1 MGPVASFVFLTRPSS
16 AEPCSS
22 NSVRNKAGQR
32 TEDSFKESADSS
44 NSEVLKS
51 FLGPWIIPEGG
62 PCVWTPGLDV
72 RLGSNLS

>member
-51 FLGPWIIPEGG
+51 FLGPWIIPGCG
-62 PCVWTPGLDV
+62 PRGRTPELNF

>member
-16 AEPCSS
+16 AEPRSS
-22 NSVRNKAGQR
+22 NRVRDKAEQR
-32 TEDSFKESADSS
+32 TEDNFEESADSS

-51 FLGPWIIPEGG
+51 LLGPWIIPEGG
-62 PCVWTPGLDV
+62 LRGRTLELDF